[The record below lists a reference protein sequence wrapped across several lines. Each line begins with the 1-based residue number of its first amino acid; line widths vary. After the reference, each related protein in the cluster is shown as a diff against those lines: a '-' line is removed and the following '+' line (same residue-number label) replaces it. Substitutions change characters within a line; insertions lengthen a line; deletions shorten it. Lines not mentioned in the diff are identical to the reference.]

1 MTFPTASTLQGVEPA
16 RHLKPG
22 YMSPTQT
29 AAELDAS
36 TQLLHSA
43 PGPSQLS
50 QHDQLVKQTQ
60 NWVAQTFFATLL
72 KQMRDS
78 PFKSDLMDGGR
89 GGQAFASLYDQQ
101 LAQRMS
107 HAGGKKLVN
116 SIVRK
121 IEASAAYRKNAAKV
135 SPGGGPDNHSQGG
148 RRAGTSS
155 SSSSSPPKFKEST
168 GHVATARRA

>member
-1 MTFPTASTLQGVEPA
+1 MTFPTASTLQGHEPA

-22 YMSPTQT
+22 YLSPTQT
-29 AAELDAS
+29 AAELDSS

-78 PFKSDLMDGGR
+78 PFKSEMLDGGR

-101 LAQRMS
+101 LAQRMG
-107 HAGGKKLVN
+107 HAAGKKLVN

-121 IEASAAYRKNAAKV
+121 IEASAAYRKNAATAKV
-135 SPGGGPDNHSQGG
+135 SPGGESDNHNQGG
-148 RRAGTSS
+148 RRATSS
-155 SSSSSPPKFKEST
+155 SPSAKFKEST
-168 GHVATARRA
+168 GHVAPARRA

>member
-1 MTFPTASTLQGVEPA
+1 MRFPTASTLQAVDPA
-16 RHLKPG
+16 QHLKAG
-22 YMSPTQT
+22 YRSPTQT

-60 NWVAQTFFATLL
+60 NWVSQTFFATLL

-101 LAQRMS
+101 LAQRMG
-107 HAGGKKLVN
+107 HAAGSKLVN
-116 SIVRK
+116 AIVRK
-121 IEASAAYRKNAAKV
+121 IEANAAYRKNAAAKV
-135 SPGGGPDNHSQGG
+135 SGAGQSDNHTQGG
-148 RRAGTSS
+148 RNTTSS
-155 SSSSSPPKFKEST
+155 SAKFKEST
-168 GHVATARRA
+168 GHVAPAAARRA